1 MLSIFARHVHCCC
14 VCIIKILPHCC
25 MQPPPPP
32 PPLAGAWLGLCG
44 RVASI
49 GQNGNEGGVA
59 KGICLQLNATGAC
72 VTLSHYTVWETQY
85 LASTQYIHS
94 IILSRYHAGLSGL
107 GHRLSRAV

>member
-1 MLSIFARHVHCCC
+1 
-14 VCIIKILPHCC
+14 

-85 LASTQYIHS
+85 LASTQYIHIKIS
-94 IILSRYHAGLSGL
+94 CRFIRIRSPPVSSSLST
-107 GHRLSRAV
+107 RACMALL